1 MAAMFFFFFFFTL
14 SDFSSYFQLGRDK
27 EGKSG
32 KGGKKNGWK
41 GKGEWR
47 EGWGIDRR
55 VLKGIEEGKIIDLL
69 AISDTT

>member
-32 KGGKKNGWK
+32 KGGRRMG
-41 GKGEWR
+41 GKGR
-47 EGWGIDRR
+47 ESGG
-55 VLKGIEEGKIIDLL
+55 KGGELIGGY
-69 AISDTT
+69 